1 MILPFEVD
9 FAELILKPT
18 VLPWARSFCPFRA
31 YGMWLVTHPHSFL
44 FLLEPLVC
52 KECYNNNGKS
62 QDDVTELM
70 TIL

>member
-1 MILPFEVD
+1 VEPACESSVQKKKSPIPLEEAGWGD
-9 FAELILKPT
+9 
-18 VLPWARSFCPFRA
+18 
-31 YGMWLVTHPHSFL
+31 SFL

-52 KECYNNNGKS
+52 KESYNNNGKS